1 MPLRPSSSCRP
12 WSRFA
17 PGFAKSCPPLGGLL
31 AALIVATTPLLAQTS
46 AGYGSSAASLPP
58 PPPASAAA
66 APASAASNDVVGQES
81 KGGGENKPRLTPQG
95 VPPPADDERDAR
107 NGRIPRRRP
116 THPQTPG
123 SPPRPAPGPQTP
135 DDDFG
140 RGSPRTWELWWDLHR
155 DRFVRTRPCDISA
168 PIERVRAEPRTRV
181 ISTFSRIGAYER
193 ISPALRLLLRPT
205 EPDRVVANALIA
217 LAKIGEDPAT
227 PGSRATYATLL
238 PYLEARDD
246 RGGARVRDAAIVAL
260 GVLGNEE
267 GLFPLERIAK
277 AERGAPGE
285 VGLRQRALAIYS
297 MGVIARD
304 SRRED
309 VRRFVAS
316 RLCALYAAEP
326 TLNAELKSAILHA
339 LSLAPIQAEPDELVT
354 QTDARPSTRRDAR
367 RATEVPAGSLR
378 AQVDWVL
385 ARLDDPNEI
394 TWIRAQAATA
404 AGRLCGGL
412 ADGSALRER
421 VLRRL
426 MAQFDP
432 RADTDADLRQSAL
445 IALGE
450 AVDADGDAI
459 DARARA
465 ALARAVTDSAALTDR
480 QFAIVALAQA
490 GARGGGSVE
499 GDRFSAAPDVRRFL
513 LHRLDAAR
521 GEERPW
527 SALALGVFEHDLAR
541 AGQATSHEA
550 RMALTDRLERTR
562 SLEHGAAFSLAIGLA
577 GANEATRELRERITS
592 GDLQVRGYVALAL
605 GMLGVREAAGDIE
618 ALLADAR
625 GDARACRP
633 AAEALALLKAPV
645 SRQLIAQLGGDASL
659 DAQMTLCAQ
668 LGRVGDAT
676 SLRTLSQLAWDED
689 GLSWVRA
696 SAAAALGNLGSRRG
710 GPWSA
715 DLGHGTSLLCLPATL
730 TSPALDG
737 ILDLD

>member
-1 MPLRPSSSCRP
+1 MPLRPFRPCWP
-12 WSRFA
+12 WSPPA
-17 PGFAKSCPPLGGLL
+17 PRSAEPCLPRPGAL
-31 AALIVATTPLLAQTS
+31 AALLFAVTPLLAQTS
-46 AGYGSSAASLPP
+46 TGYGPSAAGST
-58 PPPASAAA
+58 PPPASSGGTPVPPNVA
-66 APASAASNDVVGQES
+66 DVVDTQES
-81 KGGGENKPRLTPQG
+81 KGAGENKPRLTPQG

-107 NGRIPRRRP
+107 NGRVPRRRP
-116 THPQTPG
+116 TSPQTPG
-123 SPPRPAPGPQTP
+123 APPRPAPGSETP
-135 DDDFG
+135 VDDFG

-155 DRFVRTRPCDISA
+155 DRFVRTRPCDITAS
-168 PIERVRAEPRTRV
+168 IERVRAEPRTRV
-181 ISTFSRIGAYER
+181 LSTFSRIGAYER
-193 ISPALRLLLRPT
+193 IGPALRLLLRPT

-227 PGSRATYATLL
+227 PGSRTTYATLL

-267 GLFPLERIAK
+267 ALFPLERIAK
-277 AERGAPGE
+277 AARGAPGE

-316 RLCALYAAEP
+316 RLCALYTAEP
-326 TLNAELKSAILHA
+326 TLNAELKSAVFHA
-339 LSLAPIQAEPDELVT
+339 LSLAPIRAEPDEFV
-354 QTDARPSTRRDAR
+354 ARAEARGPTRRDAK
-367 RATEVPAGSLR
+367 RASEVPAGSLR
-378 AQVDWVL
+378 AQIDWVL
-385 ARLDDPNEI
+385 ARLDDPEESA
-394 TWIRAQAATA
+394 WIRAQAATA
-404 AGRLCGGL
+404 AGRLCASL
-412 ADGSALRER
+412 DDASAMRER

-426 MAQFDP
+426 MSQIDP
-432 RADTDADLRQSAL
+432 RSNADADVRQSAL
-445 IALGE
+445 MALGE
-450 AVDADGDAI
+450 VVDADGDAI

-480 QFAIVALAQA
+480 QFAVLALAQA
-490 GARGGGSVE
+490 GARGGDSIE
-499 GDRFSAAPDVRRFL
+499 GDRFVAAPDVRRFL

-527 SALALGVFEHDLAR
+527 SALALGVFEHELAR
-541 AGQATSHEA
+541 AGEATSHEA

-562 SLEHGAAFSLAIGLA
+562 SVEHSAAFSLAIGLA
-577 GANEATRELRERITS
+577 GANEATRELRQRITS
-592 GDLQVRGYVALAL
+592 GELQARGYAALAL

-618 ALLADAR
+618 ALLAEAR
-625 GDARACRP
+625 GDARAFRP
-633 AAEALALLKAPV
+633 AAEALALLRAPV
-645 SRQLIAQLGGDASL
+645 SRQLLAQLGGDASL
-659 DAQMTLCAQ
+659 DAQMTVCAQ

-676 SLRTLSQLAWDED
+676 SLRALSQLAWDEE
-689 GLSWVRA
+689 GLAWVRA

-710 GPWSA
+710 GPWNS

-730 TSPALDG
+730 SSPALDG